1 MLLKEE
7 GVASAS
13 LLYGERIRSELGSS
27 KGLMQEGKKLC
38 HHKSLVCGYLGTL
51 LLNKIYR
58 VHAKM
63 HLRQAENSK
72 GGSEPRARAS
82 MLELINCEKSVVDSS
97 NVLLLSGGLHAE
109 AVSASASE
117 VCSFLFAKVHF
128 LASHQKHSIAYGTTN
143 LKVQVFAQINPHGIW
158 TMDT

>member
-1 MLLKEE
+1 MFKAEIQWKTYSVGLNAIWLAFFLLQLSSGKLKLINKPLYLTCLRFCNPGPSRLKAGKLKAVAGRRDWAFGFPEMLLKEE

-72 GGSEPRARAS
+72 GGSEPRASSLEARA
-82 MLELINCEKSVVDSS
+82 D
-97 NVLLLSGGLHAE
+97 
-109 AVSASASE
+109 
-117 VCSFLFAKVHF
+117 
-128 LASHQKHSIAYGTTN
+128 
-143 LKVQVFAQINPHGIW
+143 
-158 TMDT
+158 